1 MCKIKEIEKALYEY
15 KKKKI
20 KVRNIELEINK
31 IKNNYLGT
39 SSVTFEERTAPTNK
53 ISNSVENEFLRKEDQ
68 ISRLECEKIFIAS
81 ELEQLDNAMETLDH
95 REKEIIEE
103 LYFNK
108 LKNKDISQKMYL
120 SEVSIIKVKRSG
132 LNKLSELLVF

>member
-39 SSVTFEERTAPTNK
+39 SSITFEERTAPTNK
-53 ISNSVENEFLRKEDQ
+53 ISNSVENEFLRKEEQ

-95 REKEIIEE
+95 REKEIIKEC
-103 LYFNK
+103 YFNGLKSKAISEKLYLSNVSVSK
-108 LKNKDISQKMYL
+108 LKKN
-120 SEVSIIKVKRSG
+120 G
-132 LNKLSELLVF
+132 LDKLIELIVF

>member
-15 KKKKI
+15 KKI

-39 SSVTFEERTAPTNK
+39 SSITFEERTAPTNK

-95 REKEIIEE
+95 REKEIIKE

-132 LNKLSELLVF
+132 LNKLSELLVFS